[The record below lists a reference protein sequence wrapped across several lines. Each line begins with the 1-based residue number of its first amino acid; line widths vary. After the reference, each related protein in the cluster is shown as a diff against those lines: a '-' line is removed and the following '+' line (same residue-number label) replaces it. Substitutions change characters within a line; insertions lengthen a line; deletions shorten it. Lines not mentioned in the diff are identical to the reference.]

1 MRANQR
7 LMCLTRTED
16 FVKSQFSLEGNR
28 CPPGIHHKK
37 RNYSLIIVERY
48 VVLPKRPKRMCLTE
62 CPGQSIS
69 RRRCVE
75 IEAGELSDMG
85 AGRRKD
91 FGALSIRECK
101 GVVKLG
107 YISTN
112 APTVVQTHHVRQVAK
127 IGHRAIP
134 SGWTWWRLWRRR
146 WRVISRSFLG

>member
-1 MRANQR
+1 
-7 LMCLTRTED
+7 
-16 FVKSQFSLEGNR
+16 
-28 CPPGIHHKK
+28 
-37 RNYSLIIVERY
+37 
-48 VVLPKRPKRMCLTE
+48 MCLTE

-146 WRVISRSFLG
+146 WRVISRSFLGWIEALAISERLRWNEGQVAVGEAHGELHAESRAGLNGV